1 MITAKEARRNAESCR
16 GVVVESPFVD
26 VNTKRLFISE
36 DDSRQT
42 PEDIVLGEI
51 FKEIFEQSYL
61 GKNRAKIAIIDR
73 KIVKNTDFTKISSR
87 LKDYGFDSIY
97 GGNDKEVGILVEW

>member
-1 MITAKEARRNAESCR
+1 M
-16 GVVVESPFVD
+16 D
-26 VNTKRLFISE
+26 VNTKRLFLSE

-51 FKEIFEQSYL
+51 FKEISEQSYR
-61 GKNRAKIAIIDR
+61 GKNRAKVAIVDR

-87 LKDYGFDSIY
+87 LKNCGFDSIY
-97 GGNDKEVGILVEW
+97 GGNDKEVVILVEW